1 MSRSRQQV
9 RLRTSP
15 EGGRPKVWQ
24 RLAAATWFVSW
35 LILSGFLLWNAGWES
50 AGLLGETA
58 TRDELR
64 KAALLDFLGF
74 LCLTFAF
81 LGVWLQSE
89 APSMARSG
97 SCVLDPRMRYCS
109 VADEL
114 MEGGDRAFQG
124 P

>member
-81 LGVWLQSE
+81 LGVWLQSRHRRWLV
-89 APSMARSG
+89 AAAVFLILG
-97 SCVLDPRMRYCS
+97 CVTALLRMN
-109 VADEL
+109 
-114 MEGGDRAFQG
+114 
-124 P
+124 